1 MLRYIIKRLI
11 SLIPVI
17 IIISV
22 LLFALLKMMPGDPVR
37 LMLGPGLRAEEYR
50 AAEIVMREKL
60 GLDRS
65 YPEQYLLWIR
75 NTLQGELG
83 WSTLHNRPVV
93 EAIKEPMR
101 NTVILNVVVILLQ
114 LSITLPVGIM
124 CAVKR
129 GSRFDSFWQVFSLI
143 TYSMPSFFV
152 ALSLI
157 YIIAFRFR
165 LLPPGGM
172 PLSTTVGTGATFY
185 ISWLRYM
192 ALPAITLTIIS
203 LAGTIRY
210 VRNAMIDALSQDYIR
225 TARSKGLK
233 EKVVIYSH
241 AFRNAL
247 IPIST
252 IVVFS
257 VFSLFSGSA
266 ITETVF
272 QWNGIGRVLVRALN
286 NRDFMLVS
294 AMNLFF
300 ATLGISA
307 QLVADIT
314 YGLVDPRIKLE

>member
-1 MLRYIIKRLI
+1 MLRYIIKRLL

-17 IIISV
+17 IIISM
-22 LLFALLKMMPGDPVR
+22 LLFALLKLMPGDPVR

-50 AAEIVMREKL
+50 AAEIVMRAKL

-65 YPEQYLLWIR
+65 YPEQYFLWIR
-75 NTLQGELG
+75 NTAQGELG
-83 WSTLHNRPVV
+83 WSTLYNRPVI
-93 EAIKEPMR
+93 EAIREPMK
-101 NTVILNVVVILLQ
+101 NTIMLNVVVIILQ
-114 LSITLPVGIM
+114 LSITLPIGIM
-124 CAVKR
+124 SAVKR

-157 YIIAFRFR
+157 YIVAFRFR

-172 PLSTTVGTGATFY
+172 PLSTIGTGAAY
-185 ISWLRYM
+185 YVSLMRYM
-192 ALPAITLTIIS
+192 ALPAITLIIIS

-225 TARSKGLK
+225 TARSKGLR

-257 VFSLFSGSA
+257 IFSLFSGSA

-272 QWNGIGRVLVRALN
+272 SWNGIGRVLVRALN

-300 ATLGISA
+300 ATLGITA